1 MDKASERI
9 IGAVACGNVSESFK
23 RLNPHMFGVQPCR
36 TAAAYQSNPLVK
48 QKRGPSLNK
57 TEQRAF
63 DYLRT
68 LYSESTLRPHG
79 KTYMLANGVRY
90 TPDITG
96 YTGGKET
103 CWEVKGGRRVEDDAS
118 VKVKMAPSQW
128 PEVTW
133 WLMWEENGEWRFQKL
148 LC

>member
-9 IGAVACGNVSESFK
+9 IQAIATGNVAESF
-23 RLNPHMFGVQPCR
+23 RRRNPHMFGVKPGQPVEA
-36 TAAAYQSNPLVK
+36 TQAKSLVK
-48 QKRGPSLNK
+48 QKHGSSLNK

-68 LYSESTLRPHG
+68 LYPLAKLRPHG